1 MCFAFVGRY
10 KHPGKESVKERPS
23 WLSKRLILIQW
34 SSRKCLKRKVKMK
47 ILSWPNYLP
56 QTRVSYQTQHPYW
69 NRTVVGTSQYFQSS
83 PLQIYAT
90 IFWERLTSTLK
101 EPLNLL
107 KALRVINCSKM
118 DMFWTSSS
126 WRRTFTFRKR
136 SIRTIRVTFRCCLFL
151 TAKVRVIMVYWSCL
165 STKVHASLYGVLNIE
180 LSGTNFLGLRLL
192 ITLSLPIGK
201 TLRTRTNSIRWFL
214 WVKDSRIAVR
224 TYTFSTRNW
233 NLDVTFLKM

>member
-1 MCFAFVGRY
+1 
-10 KHPGKESVKERPS
+10 
-23 WLSKRLILIQW
+23 
-34 SSRKCLKRKVKMK
+34 
-47 ILSWPNYLP
+47 
-56 QTRVSYQTQHPYW
+56 
-69 NRTVVGTSQYFQSS
+69 
-83 PLQIYAT
+83 
-90 IFWERLTSTLK
+90 
-101 EPLNLL
+101 
-107 KALRVINCSKM
+107 M

-192 ITLSLPIGK
+192 ITLSLLIGK
-201 TLRTRTNSIRWFL
+201 TLRTRTNSVRRFL

-233 NLDVTFLKM
+233 NLSVTFLKMYWTDSWIAECLKFLICSLIENFPLFTLIGPCRKEKIIEIRSFLTPTTTKSNSTILDHDTHGNKL